1 MTPADKQKLTDAF
14 TKAVNDSPFADEK
27 IDGIYTNEGE
37 PMTRR
42 KLVEGTLKL
51 QEFYDEVD
59 YAVSKGEATLD
70 QIIGQFEQGMKKS
83 IYDNRP

>member
-1 MTPADKQKLTDAF
+1 
-14 TKAVNDSPFADEK
+14 
-27 IDGIYTNEGE
+27 
-37 PMTRR
+37 MTRR